1 MPQPYTKPSNIG
13 QVLYSMHLTACYAS
27 SHLCNY
33 FVLELFGLRSNRITT
48 LYRILVTQFMRHRSS
63 QERKRKQPQRN
74 LCVCVFYEALSK
86 VLSERRKGALFR
98 RTTTPEEFT
107 ECVMMTNV
115 LRLVVF
121 QIWTLKETHWGCLF
135 SFWVFLIEIHQS
147 GVRTPRSSLFT
158 LNNVFIV
165 CE

>member
-13 QVLYSMHLTACYAS
+13 QVLFSMHLTACYAS

-33 FVLELFGLRSNRITT
+33 FVLKLFGLRSNRIIT
-48 LYRILVTQFMRHRSS
+48 LYRILVTQFMRNRSS
-63 QERKRKQPQRN
+63 QERKGKESNHRGI
-74 LCVCVFYEALSK
+74 CVCVFYEALSK

-107 ECVMMTNV
+107 ECVMMTYV

-121 QIWTLKETHWGCLF
+121 QICTLKKTHWGCLF
-135 SFWVFLIEIHQS
+135 SFWVSLIHQS
-147 GVRTPRSSLFT
+147 QDTQK
-158 LNNVFIV
+158 
-165 CE
+165 